1 MCRVKPSEYPIRSTL
16 GKPIL
21 LRQQGYATID
31 NRLYNL
37 YKKIIIKLKKYKN
50 NMMNRRYIN

>member
-1 MCRVKPSEYPIRSTL
+1 MSRVKLSEYPIRFTL

-37 YKKIIIKLKKYKN
+37 YKKTIIKLKKYKN
-50 NMMNRRYIN
+50 KIMNKRYVN